1 MLNKHTQ
8 IALCLTTTLTI
19 TNTYSSEY
27 IIKNASDENK
37 EQIYEIVSKF
47 RFPSILSKF
56 TQAEFKQKY
65 PNHDLVETFV
75 TEAAEYDFKKQ
86 EINKI
91 DKNARLWNIPKS
103 LYQLIV
109 YDYFATLIKEPFGQ
123 TYEKLK
129 KLFKVEKYTQD
140 NEEYGITKACDR
152 LMQSKEIQDIFWEVN
167 DHATQLYKQFSGDLV
182 KITNQLLDNF
192 LAKGDKNSTNSPT
205 SIRPLDISNIK
216 MSYNS
221 SRITTLVGLQC
232 KNYEIYEV
240 ETPKGWDEDKRKKL
254 KEYVTN
260 LILSEKEIPEYVIYR
275 GDYYR
280 GDSKQLEPK
289 IAYRKSLCLSD
300 GIFSGFIFDQGAS
313 AFAISGKFLQSKLY
327 VLKLDRK
334 KLLTDQYPIFIPPMN
349 ALASAAGSGEL
360 FHIRSKVIQAV
371 KSGGNIDKQALSIQS
386 CCGEIKAGY
395 LPSQTP
401 ELFMN
406 KNPQI
411 LEERMENYEFVY
423 HATSQG
429 EFDQD
434 GAQKIDDMIAN
445 IKGVPADGRFFI

>member
-1 MLNKHTQ
+1 MQAMKFKFM
-8 IALCLTTTLTI
+8 LCLTIATSISAVHSELIVMNLDDKITKQKIYNDILSFSIPTLT
-19 TNTYSSEY
+19 SKDVRDRFS
-27 IIKNASDENK
+27 NK
-37 EQIYEIVSKF
+37 YH
-47 RFPSILSKF
+47 
-56 TQAEFKQKY
+56 Y
-65 PNHDLVETFV
+65 DLVETFV

-152 LMQSKEIQDIFWEVN
+152 LMQSKEIQDIFWKVN
-167 DHATQLYKQFSGDLV
+167 DHATQLYEQFAGDLA

-192 LAKGDKNSTNSPT
+192 LAKGDKNSPE
-205 SIRPLDISNIK
+205 SIRLLDISNIK

-275 GDYYR
+275 GDFYR
-280 GDSKQLEPK
+280 GDSKQLDPK
-289 IAYRKSLCLSD
+289 IAYRKSLCFSD
-300 GIFSGFIFDQGAS
+300 GLFSGFIFDQGAS
-313 AFAISGKFLQSKLY
+313 AFAISGKYEKSKLY
-327 VLKLDRK
+327 ALKLDRK

-360 FHIRSKVIQAV
+360 FHIRSKVIQAA
-371 KSGGNIDKQALSIQS
+371 KSGGNIDKQALSIQN

-411 LEERMENYEFVY
+411 LEERIENYEFVY

>member
-1 MLNKHTQ
+1 MRAMKFKFM
-8 IALCLTTTLTI
+8 LCLTIATSISAVHSELIVMNLDDKITKQKIYNDILSFSIPTLT
-19 TNTYSSEY
+19 SKDVRDRFS
-27 IIKNASDENK
+27 NK
-37 EQIYEIVSKF
+37 YH
-47 RFPSILSKF
+47 
-56 TQAEFKQKY
+56 Y
-65 PNHDLVETFV
+65 DLVETFV

-109 YDYFATLIKEPFGQ
+109 YDYFAPLIKEPFGQ

-167 DHATQLYKQFSGDLV
+167 DHATQLYKQFSGDSV

-192 LAKGDKNSTNSPT
+192 LAKGDKNSPE
-205 SIRPLDISNIK
+205 SIRLLDISNIK
-216 MSYNS
+216 MSHNS
-221 SRITTLVGLQC
+221 PRITTLVGLQC

-275 GDYYR
+275 GDCYR

-360 FHIRSKVIQAV
+360 FHIRSKVIQAA
-371 KSGGNIDKQALSIQS
+371 KSGGNIDKQALSIQN

-411 LEERMENYEFVY
+411 LEERIENYEFVY